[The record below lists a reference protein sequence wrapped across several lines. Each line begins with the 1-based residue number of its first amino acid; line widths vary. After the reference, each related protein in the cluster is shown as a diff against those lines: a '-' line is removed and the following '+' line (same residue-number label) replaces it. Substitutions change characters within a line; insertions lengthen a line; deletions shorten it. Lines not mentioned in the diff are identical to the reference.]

1 MERDCPTVEGYLSLQ
16 DFVDEHLLR
25 TGRRCFIVVQNHNV
39 TGLITPHEIKQVN
52 RELWPQTSV
61 QSVMRPLDQ
70 VRSVAPDTPA
80 IQALEIMTREDINQL
95 PVLSNGR
102 LEGVFSRAQ
111 VLRFLQT
118 HAELHRD

>member
-1 MERDCPTVEGYLSLQ
+1 MERDCTTVEGYLSLQ
-16 DFVDEHLLR
+16 DLVNEYLLR
-25 TGRRCFIVVQNHNV
+25 TGRRCFIVVQNDNV

-70 VRSVAPDTPA
+70 VRSVAPDTPV

-102 LEGVFSRAQ
+102 LEGVFSRGQ

-118 HAELHRD
+118 HAEMHGR